1 MIETPQWLSFT
12 VTIMSV
18 SFIMAYE
25 DLSLQ
30 CQLLLF
36 PHLLHSCGSGHI
48 LFIDQKNFVP
58 LPQSLCTC
66 YSHAA
71 IFLSI
76 PSFHRFNHFHPS
88 SSITSSASTT
98 SKVATFLHPSLL
110 FHISTCK
117 MIIFISSFTAF
128 FLTICKFRESLFIL
142 RTSICL
148 FSLTVSG
155 MQ

>member
-48 LFIDQKNFVP
+48 LFIEQKNFVP
-58 LPQSLCTC
+58 LPQSLAPATPM
-66 YSHAA
+66 
-71 IFLSI
+71 L
-76 PSFHRFNHFHPS
+76 PSFYQFHHFIV
-88 SSITSSASTT
+88 SITFTLAQVSLPQHLLHLKLPPFSTPLFYFT
-98 SKVATFLHPSLL
+98 YQHVKWSYLL
-110 FHISTCK
+110 VHLLL
-117 MIIFISSFTAF
+117 F

-148 FSLTVSG
+148 LSLTVSG